1 MKNQLKTG
9 ETGLAMAKGALL
21 ALAISLL
28 ATIAF
33 AVILRTT
40 SWGERMIYP
49 INQGIKCV
57 AITVGAFVFVRG
69 ERGWL
74 QGGGIGLIFTAI
86 SYLAF
91 SSFGGD
97 FSLSW
102 LIVAELSLA
111 FLFGAI
117 SGALAVNVKRGE

>member
-9 ETGLAMAKGALL
+9 ETGVAVSKGTLL
-21 ALAISLL
+21 ALAVSLL
-28 ATIAF
+28 ATIIF
-33 AVILRTT
+33 SVLLRATG
-40 SWGERMIYP
+40 WGCEMIYP

-57 AITVGAFVFVRG
+57 SISLGAFAFVKG

-74 QGGGIGLIFTAI
+74 KGGGIGLLYTAL

-91 SSFGGD
+91 SAMGGD

-102 LIVAELSLA
+102 LIIVELAVA
-111 FLFGAI
+111 FLCGGL
-117 SGALAVNVKRGE
+117 SGALAVNMKKEE